1 MTPPQPTAHTP
12 HPTLGILGGGQL
24 AQMLALAALP
34 LGVRVVVLEPDPHAP
49 ARLCA
54 EHLHAPYTDPAGLA
68 RLAEC
73 SAVTL
78 EFENVPTEA
87 LAALAGRVPVRP
99 GAALL
104 ERTKHRAREKEAL
117 RAAGVQTA
125 PFVIIESA
133 ADLQGALAAVGGR
146 GILKTSELGYDGKG
160 QARVNSDAEL
170 SAAWAAMNG
179 AACVLEGWVPF
190 VREVSLG
197 VARTAAGQVAFGP
210 LIENVHRDG
219 ILRTS
224 LFPATDAATLEPQA
238 RQLARACAESWGL
251 EGLMTLEFFVLDGG
265 ELVVNEVAPR
275 VHNSGHLTQDGGGLS
290 QFEAQVRAVL
300 GLPLTDWRPLHPT
313 AMVNIV
319 GAADAAGEPLHPD
332 WNGIDALPG
341 THLHLYHKA
350 WRAGRKLGH
359 VNLVAADAG
368 TLTARLAE
376 LEGLVP

>member
-1 MTPPQPTAHTP
+1 MREGL
-12 HPTLGILGGGQL
+12 TLGILGGGQL

-34 LGVRVVVLEPDPHAP
+34 LGVRVVVLEPDPNAP

-54 EHLHAPYTDPAGLA
+54 EHLHAAYTDAEGLA

-87 LAALAGRVPVRP
+87 LEALAGRVPVRP

-117 RAAGVQTA
+117 RASGVGTA
-125 PFVIIESA
+125 PFVVIESEP
-133 ADLQGALAAVGGR
+133 DLVGALATVGGR

-170 SAAWAAMNG
+170 SVAWAGMGG
-179 AACVLEGWVPF
+179 AACVLEGLVPF
-190 VREVSLG
+190 VREVSLS
-197 VARTAAGQVAFGP
+197 VARTAAGAVAFGP

-224 LFPATDAATLEPQA
+224 VFPATGAETLEPQA
-238 RQLARACAESWGL
+238 RELARACAEAWAL

-265 ELVVNEVAPR
+265 QVGSTQLLVNEVAPR

-300 GLPLTDWRPLHPT
+300 GLPLADWRPLHPT

-319 GAADAAGEPLHPD
+319 GTDYVEGQPLHPD
-332 WNGIDALPG
+332 WDGIDALPG

-359 VNLVAADAG
+359 VNLVAANVEALAG
-368 TLTARLAE
+368 QLAALERLI
-376 LEGLVP
+376 P

>member
-1 MTPPQPTAHTP
+1 MRRELPSL
-12 HPTLGILGGGQL
+12 TLGILGGGQL

-34 LGVRVVVLEPDPHAP
+34 LGVRVVVLEPDPQAP

-54 EHLHAPYTDPAGLA
+54 EHLHAPYTDAAGLA

-78 EFENVPTEA
+78 EFENVPTQA
-87 LAALAGRVPVRP
+87 LEALAGRVPVRP

-117 RAAGVQTA
+117 RAAGVETA
-125 PFVIIESA
+125 PFVVIESGD
-133 ADLQGALAAVGGR
+133 DLHGALASVGGR

-160 QARVNSDAEL
+160 QARVNTDAEL
-170 SAAWAAMNG
+170 SAAWAALNG
-179 AACVLEGWVPF
+179 AACVLEGQVPF
-190 VREVSLG
+190 VREVSLS

-210 LIENVHRDG
+210 LIENIHRDG

-224 LFPATDAATLEPQA
+224 LFPAPGAELLEPQA
-238 RQLARACAESWGL
+238 CELARVCAESWEL
-251 EGLMTLEFFVLDGG
+251 EGLMTLEFFVLQGG
-265 ELVVNEVAPR
+265 SLVVNEVAPR

-300 GLPLTDWRPLHPT
+300 GLPLTNWRPLHPT
-313 AMVNIV
+313 AMVNLV
-319 GAADAAGEPLHPD
+319 GAASVEGQPLHPD
-332 WNGIDALPG
+332 WDAIDALSG
-341 THLHLYHKA
+341 THLHLYHKT

-359 VNLVAADAG
+359 VNLVAPDTG
-368 TLTARLAE
+368 TLAERLAE
-376 LEGLVP
+376 LERLIP